1 MSSDNNPSGALKLLG
16 LARKAGSLQCG
27 ENAAVA
33 VETEGRAR
41 LIVLA
46 ADASEHTERRIAAN
60 AGPKTIKIRLPF
72 TREDL
77 GTAVGSAQTAVAAI
91 TDLGLANAF
100 AKKLADE
107 YPGKYEQILQPLE
120 KRTEKAARRKRE
132 TAGRGGKKRSA
143 AKGKSAAGASVNKEE
158 NV

>member
-1 MSSDNNPSGALKLLG
+1 MSSDKNPSGALRLLG

-33 VETEGRAR
+33 AETEGRAR

-46 ADASEHTERRIAAN
+46 EDASEHVERRISAN
-60 AGPKTIKIRLPF
+60 AGPKTISIRLPYPM
-72 TREDL
+72 EEL
-77 GTAVGSAQTAVAAI
+77 GTAVGSAQTAVAAV

-107 YPGKYEQILQPLE
+107 YPGRYEQILQTLE
-120 KRTEKAARRKRE
+120 KRTEKASRRKRE
-132 TAGRGGKKRSA
+132 TAERGGKKRSA
-143 AKGKSAAGASVNKEE
+143 ARRSGAPANKEE

>member
-1 MSSDNNPSGALKLLG
+1 MSENVSSGALKLLG

-27 ENAAVA
+27 ENAVVA
-33 VETEGRAR
+33 VETEGKAR

-46 ADASEHTERRIAAN
+46 EDASEHIERRVDAN
-60 AGPKTIKIRLPF
+60 AGPKAIIIKLPF
-72 TREDL
+72 PKEEL
-77 GTAVGSAQTAVAAI
+77 GAAIGSAQTAVAAV

-100 AKKLADE
+100 AKKLAE
-107 YPGKYEQILQPLE
+107 EHPGKYEQILQPLN

-132 TAGRGGKKRSA
+132 TAERGGRKKTAAKRSIGG
-143 AKGKSAAGASVNKEE
+143 GKPVNKEE